1 MLSPCGRSGSP
12 SPSGSVLVTRHDG
25 PVFHA
30 REQSVDP
37 ETGRSVDLGFTRA
50 GPGRPAAGPLDLAG
64 RPGTAASAAFADLAA
79 AFGVAT
85 LVTVRQVH
93 GADVAVVREPDR
105 AVRRCDAIVTDVPG
119 LALCVRVADCVPI
132 VMYDLSHGIVG
143 AVHMGRRGMVAGVV
157 PAAVAAMRELGAH
170 RLTAVVGPH
179 VCGGCYEVP
188 ATMRAQVADH
198 VPVAYACTTWGT
210 PSVDIGAGA
219 REQLRLAGCVVVDR
233 SACTV
238 HDDGLHSY
246 RRDGDRSGRMAAVVV
261 WRETAR

>member
-1 MLSPCGRSGSP
+1 MN
-12 SPSGSVLVTRHDG
+12 RHDG

-30 REQSVDP
+30 RAQSVDP
-37 ETGRSVDLGFTRA
+37 ETGRFVDFGFTRA
-50 GPGRPAAGPLDLAG
+50 GPGRPAAGTLDFGA
-64 RPGTAASAAFADLAA
+64 RPDATASAVSADLAA
-79 AFGVAT
+79 AFGVPS
-85 LVTVRQVH
+85 LVTVSQVH

-119 LALCVRVADCVPI
+119 LALCVRTADCVPI
-132 VMYDLSHGIVG
+132 VVYDLSRGIVA

-188 ATMRAQVADH
+188 ATMRAEVAAH
-198 VPVAYACTTWGT
+198 VPVGYACTTWGT

-219 REQLRLAGCVVVDR
+219 REQLGLAGCLVVDR

-238 HDDGLHSY
+238 HDEGLHSY
-246 RRDGDRSGRMAAVVV
+246 RRDGARSGRMAAVVV
-261 WRETAR
+261 WWDTAR